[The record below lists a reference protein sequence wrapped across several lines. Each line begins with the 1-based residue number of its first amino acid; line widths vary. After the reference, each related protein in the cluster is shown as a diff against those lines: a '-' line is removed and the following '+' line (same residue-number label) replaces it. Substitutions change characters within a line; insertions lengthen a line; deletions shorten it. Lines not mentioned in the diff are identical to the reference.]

1 MSATYETRIGKAW
14 EAASQGSR
22 YNQCPAV
29 MSPSEK
35 MQKVI
40 KHVQPS
46 GHSWHSEKQK
56 QNKRC
61 NEKIDEE
68 EAKATAC
75 GLIQPKMIRRKN
87 QSGGFITMGNKPAQ
101 PDRHKREGSHNR
113 QPT

>member
-35 MQKVI
+35 MQIVI

-46 GHSWHSEKQK
+46 GHSWHSEKLK

-75 GLIQPKMIRRKN
+75 RLIQPKNDKKEKSKRR
-87 QSGGFITMGNKPAQ
+87 I
-101 PDRHKREGSHNR
+101 HNDG
-113 QPT
+113 QHTCSA